1 MAGNQYGSFLGT
13 TNVWDVGDIYNIE
26 KLDPKLQELL
36 VRLYQNLNNMSL
48 SVNTRDAGFYDNANE
63 FVNGQVWF
71 PNPANTSLTSSNPAQ
86 RQVYRLVINFGAL
99 PNTGVKT
106 VPHNILINTGYTF
119 TRIYATASD
128 TTGLTYIPI
137 PYASPTL
144 ANNIELSVSA
154 TNVIIT
160 TGSNRSN
167 YNVCTLDKRKLGIL
181 CVRRG
186 GNQYVSLLWND
197 LSFFDSVHCQS
208 SQ

>member
-106 VPHNILINTGYTF
+106 VAHNILINTGYTF

-167 YNVCTLDKRKLGIL
+167 YNVCYVIL
-181 CVRRG
+181 E
-186 GNQYVSLLWND
+186 YIKS
-197 LSFFDSVHCQS
+197 
-208 SQ
+208 